1 MRRYKAV
8 QGPCTFMYL
17 LVPPYSG
24 VQDFWA
30 FPCPALSCLV
40 PCCTVLYP
48 LADFKEILVSEST
61 VHAGIYQ
68 PMLVYTSMYQHMPS
82 GLSGTLLSCLVHC
95 CIHLLISKKSL
106 CLNAQYVLV
115 YTRIYQYML
124 VYTSMYQHI
133 PYRKC
138 KHILTVQ
145 TGMYCVVPV
154 CTVLYQYVLVCAG
167 MYQ

>member
-1 MRRYKAV
+1 MKQYKAE

-40 PCCTVLYP
+40 LCCTVLYP
-48 LADFKEILVSEST
+48 LPDFKEILVSEST

-82 GLSGTLLSCLVHC
+82 GLWGTLLSCLVQC
-95 CIHLLISKKSL
+95 C
-106 CLNAQYVLV
+106 
-115 YTRIYQYML
+115 
-124 VYTSMYQHI
+124 
-133 PYRKC
+133 KC
-138 KHILTVQ
+138 ILTVQ
-145 TGMYCVVPV
+145 TSMYCVVPI
-154 CTVLYQYVLVCAG
+154 CTSLCWYVPIKIWVQKWCKPGSNPQSSA
-167 MYQ
+167 